1 MKNMIKKLSVVV
13 LAAVV
18 LLSLLPNKAMA
29 SEAITLTGSS
39 SFAGHVSEES
49 ELISPLEVDSLNDLA
64 KEVSN
69 RHNCEVYILVVDDF
83 TTSGKSDIYDFA
95 QDVYGRQGLG
105 YGSDHCGVM
114 LTLSM
119 EDRDYNIL
127 AHGDYANMAFTDY
140 GKDLLSE
147 VFLDDFR
154 NGNWYQGFYDFI
166 NECDSMMQLADEG
179 NPVDVPPAKKA
190 PVPVKVAGSA
200 VLASIFAL
208 FSANGQVN
216 SLKRGMKT
224 AKKATRATEYIGSVN
239 LRVKDDVFVNRIV
252 TRTPIERSSGG
263 KSNGGTTVN
272 SGGFSGKSGKF

>member
-1 MKNMIKKLSVVV
+1 MKNMMKKLSVVV
-13 LAAVV
+13 FAAAL

-29 SEAITLTGSS
+29 SEAITLTS
-39 SFAGHVSEES
+39 SFGGNFSEETPLVSPDEAVSIS
-49 ELISPLEVDSLNDLA
+49 ELA
-64 KEVSN
+64 KQVSN

-140 GKDLLSE
+140 GKDVLSE

-154 NGNWYQGFYDFI
+154 NGNWYQGFCDFI
-166 NECDSMMQLADEG
+166 NKSDEMMNMADEG
-179 NPVDVPPAKKA
+179 NPLDVPPAKKA

-200 VLASIFAL
+200 ALASLFAL

-216 SLKRGMKT
+216 TLKRGMKS
-224 AKKATRATEYIGSVN
+224 AKKATRATEYIGSVQ
-239 LRVKDDVFVNRIV
+239 LHVKEDTFVNRIV
-252 TRTPIERSSGG
+252 TRTPIEKSSGG
-263 KSNGGTTVN
+263 KSSGGTTVN
-272 SGGFSGKSGKF
+272 SGGYSGKSGKF